1 MKPVALILTCLVGFA
16 GLAHAQNELPV
27 ADQHAANILAD
38 LGVVQATLPDDWG
51 LIRTDIKGGNPLLKL
66 AARRE
71 GLWRP
76 DSVQPLTV
84 PDGTEPVETA
94 IQVNLMGELVTLR
107 LHPKLLQA
115 TPPIVMIQLPDGT
128 LERYNQ
134 LPSNLY
140 VGDVDRFPGSR
151 VEASFRFGKL
161 KASIL
166 LAPGVEWQIQ
176 PLSDLTEGGEPTLH
190 MVWDSQN
197 PAPSPESRC
206 GNDDN
211 APNHAPH
218 NQEPSAVVQL
228 PRTHSDASRTMT
240 IEQLTDDTGGGAG
253 SPQGGE
259 GGSGTFGERGNPW
272 DAMLAIDVDCY
283 LYDNYNN
290 VQDTVDFV
298 YEVINA
304 SNTRFAQR
312 FAFVHLVTH
321 ILVRTSCANDPYQ
334 TTNPDNANQI
344 LDTMWGT
351 VWNRDNPVPRNIA
364 MLFTGRNL
372 DNSII
377 GLANQGTA
385 CSEFDASEF
394 TPNEYNAGHCLIE
407 ADWSPIAQARYTVAK
422 HELAHTW
429 NADHVCGT
437 CCSGDYC
444 SIMCASVD
452 IVCTSTNTD
461 FMSASINDI
470 TNYRATVSCNIH
482 VGNVWYVD
490 ALNPYTNPNG
500 NANHPFQ
507 SFWDGYTAAPDGGTV
522 EVKGRGPSTEYI
534 NGPRLYVRPMT
545 IRADGSSGIARIR

>member
-1 MKPVALILTCLVGFA
+1 MKPVSLILTCLVGFA

-38 LGVVQATLPDDWG
+38 LGVVQATLPEDWG

-66 AARRE
+66 APRRE

-94 IQVNLMGELVTLR
+94 IQVNIMGELVTLR
-107 LHPKLLQA
+107 LHPKPLQA

-128 LERYNQ
+128 LERYHQ

-161 KASIL
+161 KASIM

-176 PLSDLTEGGEPTLH
+176 PLSDLTQGGELALH

-197 PAPSPESRC
+197 PAPSPEARC

-218 NQEPSAVVQL
+218 NQEPAAVVQV
-228 PRTHSDASRTMT
+228 PRTQSDASLTMT
-240 IEQLTDDTGGGAG
+240 IEQITDDTGGGAG

-259 GGSGTFGERGNPW
+259 GGLGTFGERGNPW
-272 DAMLAIDVDCY
+272 DAMLAVDVDCY
-283 LYDNYNN
+283 IYDNYNN

-304 SNTRFAQR
+304 SNSRFSQR
-312 FAFVHLVTH
+312 FGFVHLVTY
-321 ILVRTSCANDPYQ
+321 ILVRTSCVGDPYQ
-334 TTNPDNANQI
+334 TSNPDDENQI
-344 LDTMWGT
+344 LNAMRNN
-351 VWNRDNPVPRNIA
+351 VWNAANSVPRNIA
-364 MLFTGRNL
+364 ILFTGRNL
-372 DNSII
+372 DGSEI

-385 CSEFDASEF
+385 CSEFDLSEI
-394 TPNEYNAGHCLIE
+394 TPDAYNAGHCLIE

-429 NADHVCGT
+429 NAGHVCGT

-444 SIMCASVD
+444 SIMCAGLD

-461 FMSASINDI
+461 FMSASITAIN
-470 TNYRATVSCNIH
+470 NFRATAACNIH
-482 VGNVWYVD
+482 IGDIWYVD
-490 ALNPYTNPNG
+490 VLNPYTNPNG

-507 SFWDGYTAAPDGGTV
+507 SFLDGYNAAPNGGTV
-522 EVKGRGPSTEYI
+522 QVKGYGFGTQYVH
-534 NGPRLYVRPMT
+534 GPRIYNRPMI
-545 IRADGSSGIARIR
+545 IRADGTSGAARIR